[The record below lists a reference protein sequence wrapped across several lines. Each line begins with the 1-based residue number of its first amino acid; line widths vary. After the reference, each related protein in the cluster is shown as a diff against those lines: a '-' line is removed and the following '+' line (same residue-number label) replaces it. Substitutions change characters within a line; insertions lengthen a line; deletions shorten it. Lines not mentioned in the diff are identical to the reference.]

1 MKILVIGGAG
11 FIGSNIINYY
21 LNQTDHIIHAVDNL
35 ERGSFKHIPDE
46 QAKRV
51 KFLKA
56 DLTLASEFECLDND
70 YDFVFMLAALVGVDK
85 VNSIPHEVLRINTL
99 LTLNTAEWLK
109 RAKCKKVVFTSTS
122 ENYAGTI
129 EEFGYAIPT
138 PESVPLT
145 ISDISHPRFTY
156 AVTKMLGE
164 SFFINYAKMG
174 FFESSIV
181 RYHNVYGPNMG
192 FRHVIPHLAE
202 RFLKK
207 ESPFLIYG
215 HDQTR
220 SFNYIDDAVKGT
232 IKAAELG
239 QNTEIYHIGSEDEI
253 TIETLVRHVGNHFNF
268 DGEFKNAPTFPGS
281 VSRRCP
287 EISKAKKDLNYFP
300 EVDWKVGVD
309 KTIRWYKDYLNDK
322 SNQTESFY
330 DKYGIKK

>member
-11 FIGSNIINYY
+11 FIGSNIIKYY
-21 LNQTDHIIHAVDNL
+21 LDETDYFVHAVDNL
-35 ERGSFKHIPDE
+35 ERGDFKEISKDKHS
-46 QAKRV
+46 RV

-56 DLTLASEFECLDND
+56 DLTLSSEFNCLDND
-70 YDFVFMLAALVGVDK
+70 YDYVFMLAALVGVDK

-99 LTLNTAEWLK
+99 LTLNTVEWLK
-109 RAKCKKVVFTSTS
+109 RSNCKKVVFTSTS

-129 EEFGYAIPT
+129 EEFGFKIPT
-138 PESVPLT
+138 PEDVPLT

-156 AVTKMLGE
+156 AATKMLGE

-207 ESPFLIYG
+207 EKPFKIYG

-220 SFNYIDDAVKGT
+220 SFNFIDDAIAGT
-232 IKAAELG
+232 IKAAEFG
-239 QNTEIYHIGSEDEI
+239 KNQEIYHIGDEEEI
-253 TIETLVRHVGNHFNF
+253 TIETLVKHVGSHFEYN
-268 DGEFKNAPTFPGS
+268 GEYENAPTFPGS

-287 EISKAKKDLNYFP
+287 DISKAKNDLNYSP
-300 EVDWKVGVD
+300 KVNWKDGVS
-309 KTIRWYKDYLNDK
+309 KTIEWYINYLKDMN
-322 SNQTESFY
+322 NQAESFY
-330 DKYGIKK
+330 DNYGIKK